1 MVINLYDIMYEK
13 SIHFK
18 FSGKVAKLFGR
29 ESVSSDTAAIFE
41 LIKNAHDADA
51 ENVEIKFENL
61 TINDGKNARILI
73 KDDGYGMDLNSL
85 EEKWMV
91 IGTDHK
97 EVQQTTKKGR
107 TMIGNKGVGRFATE
121 KLCKKLT
128 MISKPYKKHEELKLI
143 IDWSDYEKQDVIFND
158 VANNLKITNND
169 KINDSGLTLILEG
182 LREKWSKEKIMNLR
196 AAAGSLIPPKKLV
209 SEDNKFVVHLSA
221 HEFEDLGSPNIE
233 STFLAHAPYTLIA
246 NIGQNSTVATYTIK
260 KDNVQI
266 ERDNISF
273 ESDTLPDDTKWVSF
287 GSCNLII
294 HIYPG
299 VSKYENWNEYYKKI
313 QSVGY
318 VRQMLQK
325 IHGVKIYRDGFWV
338 RPYGDAHNDWLGL
351 EGERVQ
357 ANLSIGNSRI
367 IGFVEITKKNN
378 PLILDTTTRERLI
391 ENSEFLSMKYFVN
404 KVIDEMNNYRI
415 QENKKNK
422 ELEIKRKYQPLFDSD
437 TGKLN
442 ESISKSRAYAHEKDF
457 MHDIVSDITKTF
469 RQQKQSTDIRI
480 SELESSNKFYTTLA
494 SLGISS
500 AATAHEVGPI
510 INNLPTVLTTINRII
525 KSKPSTYKLFKMS

>member
-1 MVINLYDIMYEK
+1 MYEK
-13 SIHFK
+13 SMHFK
-18 FSGKVAKLFGR
+18 FSGKVARLFGR
-29 ESVSSDTAAIFE
+29 ESVSSDMAAIFE

-51 ENVEIKFENL
+51 ENIEIKFENL

-73 KDDGYGMDLNSL
+73 KDDGHGMDLNSL

-107 TMIGNKGVGRFATE
+107 IMIGNKGVGRFATE

-128 MISKPYKKHEELKLI
+128 MISKPYKKNEELKLI
-143 IDWSDYEKQDVIFND
+143 IDWSDYEKHDVIFND
-158 VANNLKITNND
+158 VPNNLEITNND

-182 LREKWSKEKIMNLR
+182 LREKWSKEKIMKLR
-196 AAAGSLIPPKKLV
+196 ASAGSLIPPKKLV
-209 SEDNKFVVHLSA
+209 PKNKFMISIITP
-221 HEFEDLGSPNIE
+221 EFEDLGSPNIE
-233 STFLAHAPYTLIA
+233 STFLTYAPYTLIA
-246 NIGQNSTVATYTIK
+246 NIGQNSTVVTYTIK

-266 ERDNISF
+266 ERDDISLA
-273 ESDTLPDDTKWVSF
+273 SDILSDGTKWVSF

-299 VSKYENWNEYYKKI
+299 TSMYENWNEHYKKI
-313 QSVGY
+313 HSAGY
-318 VRQMLQK
+318 VRQMLK
-325 IHGVKIYRDGFWV
+325 KLHGVKIYRDGFWV
-338 RPYGDAHNDWLGL
+338 RPYGDVHNDWLGL

-367 IGFVEITKKNN
+367 IGFIEITKKNN

-391 ENSEFLSMKYFVN
+391 ENNEFLSMRHFVK
-404 KVIDEMNNYRI
+404 KVIDEMNTYRI
-415 QENKKNK
+415 KENKKNK
-422 ELEIKRKYQPLFDSD
+422 ELTTKRKYQLLFDSD
-437 TGKLN
+437 IGKLG

-457 MHDIVSDITKTF
+457 MHDLVVDMSKTF
-469 RQQKQSTDIRI
+469 KQHKQSTDIRI

-500 AATAHEVGPI
+500 CIVIFPFSNI
-510 INNLPTVLTTINRII
+510 FIQ
-525 KSKPSTYKLFKMS
+525 